1 MKIIQLFILFFVI
14 LQQID
19 AKNNNDYFEA
29 TQSAT
34 AASVKVARQKALL
47 HAKNLL
53 ATMVNGKVVNVA
65 KAYIDH
71 NSLKE
76 TSLDEFVTETQTIAI
91 VTLNGAEIFNES
103 VIQEKKKNVIN
114 YTVMITLRLSKSKVL
129 GLLCDKLS
137 LNPVISD
144 KFNKENFESEWNK
157 Y

>member
-65 KAYIDH
+65 KAYIDN

-103 VIQEKKKNVIN
+103 VIQEKKK
-114 YTVMITLRLSKSKVL
+114 M
-129 GLLCDKLS
+129 
-137 LNPVISD
+137 
-144 KFNKENFESEWNK
+144 
-157 Y
+157 

>member
-71 NSLKE
+71 NYLKE

-137 LNPVISD
+137 LNPVISE

>member
-65 KAYIDH
+65 KAYIDN

-137 LNPVISD
+137 LNPVISE

>member
-65 KAYIDH
+65 KAYIDN

-114 YTVMITLRLSKSKVL
+114 YTVKITLRLSKSKVL

-137 LNPVISD
+137 LNPVISE